1 MDEFQEI
8 LQDFLIE
15 SFELI
20 EQLDQ
25 DLVELESRPDDLD
38 LLNRIFRVAHTI
50 KGASSFLNFDVLT
63 HLTHHME
70 NLLNMARHGD
80 LVIDADVMDVIL
92 ESIDLMKAL
101 LVRIRDSGADA
112 GLEVGQCVER
122 LDAVANGTPLS
133 SVTETVTVTASETV
147 VAVEPQ
153 TDAEEEADYSG
164 MSEAEVEAEIE
175 RLIAQRQ
182 AEDAA
187 KRANK
192 ANSSAP
198 VEEEPDYEGMDD
210 AEVEAEIERLLAKR
224 QAEDAAKR
232 AQKAAET
239 STAPSVAA
247 PVAAPITS
255 EPMPQSEPIPA
266 PVPVAPAAPAVQPKV
281 EAKPATPV
289 ARRAAEP
296 KEEGENRGGGAVEQT
311 IRVDVKRLDHLMNL
325 IGELV
330 LGKNRLIKINDDVEE
345 RYEGEAFLEELN
357 QVVSIVSLV
366 TTDLQIAVMK
376 TRMLPIGKVFNKF
389 PRMIRDLSRELN
401 KKIELEITGE
411 ETELDKSIVEE
422 IGDPLVHIIRNSCDH
437 GIETPDVRLSSGKE
451 ETGTIHLKAYH
462 EGNHI
467 VIQII
472 DDGKGLDA
480 EMLKLKSI
488 EKGIITE
495 KEAEGMS
502 EKEAFGLIFRP
513 GFSTAAQVTSVSGR
527 GVGMD
532 VVKTNIEKLNG
543 MIDIDSEVG
552 KGTSMKLKIP
562 LTLAIIQALLVGV
575 QEEYYAIP
583 LASVLETVRISKD
596 EIYTVESRSVMR
608 LRDEVLSLVHI
619 GDIFEVERVF
629 DNSEHAYVVVLG
641 LAESKIGLIVD
652 SLVGQEEI
660 VIKSLG
666 EYLKGIEGIAG
677 ATIRGDGGVTLIV
690 DVAALMQM
698 AKSVKSTVGQESAE
712 AKGRL
717 GVKNKPS
724 DYKVMIVDDSKT
736 DRTIMRKSLEP
747 MGITLVEATDG
758 IEALNILK
766 QADHTFDAMLIDIEM
781 PRMDG
786 YSLAAEIKK
795 YNKYKNLPL
804 IAVTSRTGK
813 ADRMRGVESGMVEYI
828 TKPYSSEYLMNVV
841 KRNIK
846 FNEGL

>member
-1 MDEFQEI
+1 M
-8 LQDFLIE
+8 
-15 SFELI
+15 
-20 EQLDQ
+20 
-25 DLVELESRPDDLD
+25 
-38 LLNRIFRVAHTI
+38 
-50 KGASSFLNFDVLT
+50 
-63 HLTHHME
+63 
-70 NLLNMARHGD
+70 
-80 LVIDADVMDVIL
+80 
-92 ESIDLMKAL
+92 
-101 LVRIRDSGADA
+101 
-112 GLEVGQCVER
+112 R
-122 LDAVANGTPLS
+122 LDAVANGTALG
-133 SVTETVTVTASETV
+133 ETVPPPTPAPVSTPEPI
-147 VAVEPQ
+147 VAPAA
-153 TDAEEEADYSG
+153 AEEEEPDYSG

-175 RLIAQRQ
+175 RLIAVRQ

-187 KRANK
+187 KR
-192 ANSSAP
+192 SAKKESP
-198 VEEEPDYEGMDD
+198 PSAAEEEPDYSGMSE
-210 AEVEAEIERLLAKR
+210 AEVEAEIERLIAVR

-232 AQKAAET
+232 SQKKEEQPAPKAEPTPVPVPVVPAA
-239 STAPSVAA
+239 AA
-247 PVAAPITS
+247 P
-255 EPMPQSEPIPA
+255 QSKPA
-266 PVPVAPAAPAVQPKV
+266 PVPKR
-281 EAKPATPV
+281 T
-289 ARRAAEP
+289 EP
-296 KEEGENRGGGAVEQT
+296 KEDGEARGGSTVEQT

-437 GIETPDVRLSSGKE
+437 GIETPDIRLASGKE

-467 VIQII
+467 VIQIV

-480 EMLKLKSI
+480 DMLKQKSI
-488 EKGIITE
+488 EKGVITE
-495 KEAEGMS
+495 KEADGMS

-552 KGTSMKLKIP
+552 QGTSMKLKIP

-698 AKSVKSTVGQESAE
+698 AKSVKSTVGQESSE
-712 AKGRL
+712 AKSRG
-717 GVKNKPS
+717 GAKNSAS
-724 DYKVMIVDDSKT
+724 DYCVMIVDDSKT

-747 MGITLVEATDG
+747 LGITLVEATDG
-758 IEALNILK
+758 VEALNVLK
-766 QADHTFDAMLIDIEM
+766 QGDHIFDAMLIDIEM

-828 TKPYSSEYLMNVV
+828 TKPYSPEYLMNVV

>member
-8 LQDFLIE
+8 LQDFLVE

-101 LVRIRDSGADA
+101 LSRIRDSGEDS
-112 GLEVGQCVER
+112 GLEVEPCVLR
-122 LDAVANGTPLS
+122 LDAVANGTAIPS
-133 SVTETVTVTASETV
+133 AAP
-147 VAVEPQ
+147 AVEPISAPEPEVNVSAA
-153 TDAEEEADYSG
+153 AEGEEDYSG
-164 MSEAEVEAEIE
+164 MSEDEVEAEIE
-175 RLIAQRQ
+175 RLLALRQAEDAAKRANSPQGANGSSDDEDYSGMSEDEVEAEIERLLAQRQ

-187 KRANK
+187 KRSQK
-192 ANSSAP
+192 APAEEPKAEPAP
-198 VEEEPDYEGMDD
+198 VP
-210 AEVEAEIERLLAKR
+210 
-224 QAEDAAKR
+224 
-232 AQKAAET
+232 T
-239 STAPSVAA
+239 PA
-247 PVAAPITS
+247 PVAATPPAAAPKA
-255 EPMPQSEPIPA
+255 EPAAA
-266 PVPVAPAAPAVQPKV
+266 PKAAPAPKKV
-281 EAKPATPV
+281 ESKDD
-289 ARRAAEP
+289 AE
-296 KEEGENRGGGAVEQT
+296 GRGGSAVEQT

-437 GIETPDVRLSSGKE
+437 GIETPEARLAKGKTE
-451 ETGTIHLKAYH
+451 NGTIQLKAYH

-480 EMLKLKSI
+480 EMLKQKSV

-495 KEAEGMS
+495 KEADQMS

-552 KGTSMKLKIP
+552 QGTSMKLKIP

-666 EYLKGIEGIAG
+666 EYLKGIDGIAG

-712 AKGRL
+712 GKGRS
-717 GVKNKPS
+717 GAKNSPS
-724 DYKVMIVDDSKT
+724 DYCVMIVDDSKT
-736 DRTIMRKSLEP
+736 DRMIMRKALEP
-747 MGITLVEATDG
+747 MGITLVEANDG
-758 IEALNILK
+758 VEALNILK
-766 QADHTFDAMLIDIEM
+766 QGDYNFDGMLVDIEM

-786 YSLAAEIKK
+786 YTLAAEIKK
-795 YNKYKNLPL
+795 YNKYKNLAL

-828 TKPYSSEYLMNVV
+828 TKPYSPEYLMNVV

>member
-1 MDEFQEI
+1 MDEFEEI
-8 LQDFLIE
+8 LQDFLVE

-25 DLVELESRPDDLD
+25 DLVELETNSEDPD

-70 NLLNMARHGD
+70 NILNMARHGD
-80 LVIDADVMDVIL
+80 LKIDAEIMDVVL
-92 ESIDLMKAL
+92 ESIDLMKSL
-101 LVRIRDSGADA
+101 LITIRDTGSDQGIDVA
-112 GLEVGQCVER
+112 ECVNR
-122 LDAVANGTPLS
+122 LDIAAGGDGVQTP
-133 SVTETVTVTASETV
+133 
-147 VAVEPQ
+147 
-153 TDAEEEADYSG
+153 
-164 MSEAEVEAEIE
+164 
-175 RLIAQRQ
+175 
-182 AEDAA
+182 
-187 KRANK
+187 
-192 ANSSAP
+192 P
-198 VEEEPDYEGMDD
+198 VEETASQEQVQAETPAETEGEDEPDYAAMSDE
-210 AEVEAEIERLLAKR
+210 EVEEEIARLLMERQAADKAKR
-224 QAEDAAKR
+224 EAKKKEEASNAVATNAKVPSPSASKQISK
-232 AQKAAET
+232 AQT
-239 STAPSVAA
+239 
-247 PVAAPITS
+247 
-255 EPMPQSEPIPA
+255 
-266 PVPVAPAAPAVQPKV
+266 PVAPETKRAP
-281 EAKPATPV
+281 TT
-289 ARRAAEP
+289 
-296 KEEGENRGGGAVEQT
+296 VEQT

-345 RYEGEAFLEELN
+345 RYEGEEFLEELN

-401 KKIELEITGE
+401 KKIELEISGE

-437 GIETPDVRLSSGKE
+437 GIESAEDRDAFGKPE
-451 ETGTIHLKAYH
+451 VGTIVLKAYH

-467 VIQII
+467 VIQIT
-472 DDGKGLDA
+472 DDGKGLDTDS
-480 EMLKLKSI
+480 LKSI
-488 EKGIITE
+488 ALDRGVISEKD
-495 KEAEGMS
+495 AESMS
-502 EKEAFGLIFRP
+502 EKEAFSLIFKP
-513 GFSTAAQVTSVSGR
+513 GFSTASQVTSVSGR

-543 MIDIDSEVG
+543 LIDIDSELG
-552 KGTSMKLKIP
+552 KGTSIKLKIP

-583 LASVLETVRISKD
+583 LASVLETVRIGTE
-596 EIYTVESRSVMR
+596 EIYTVENRSVMR
-608 LRDEVLSLVHI
+608 LREEVLSLVHI
-619 GDIFEVERVF
+619 GDIFDVERVF
-629 DNSEHAYVVVLG
+629 DESEYAYVVVLG

-698 AKSVKSTVGQESAE
+698 AKSVKSTIGAAAE
-712 AKGRL
+712 GKARPNEKT
-717 GVKNKPS
+717 KAS
-724 DYKVMIVDDSKT
+724 DYKVMIVDDSRT
-736 DRTIMRKSLEP
+736 DRLIMQKSLAP
-747 MGITLVEATDG
+747 LGITLVEASDG
-758 IEALNILK
+758 QEALGVLK
-766 QADHTFDAMLIDIEM
+766 QGDHIFDAMLIDIEM

-786 YSLAAEIKK
+786 YSLATEIKK

-813 ADRMRGVESGMVEYI
+813 SDRMRGVESGMVEYI
-828 TKPYSSEYLMNVV
+828 TKPYSADYLMNVV

-846 FNEGL
+846 FNMEV